1 MKKCENCGNVFYG
14 NGRGLRRVQR
24 FCSTSCA
31 AQANWKPSVMQRRGY
46 DAVYYHK
53 LKPNPCEVCG
63 DVLNV
68 QAHHD
73 DYDKPLEVRWLCRK
87 HHQALHRK

>member
-1 MKKCENCGNVFYG
+1 
-14 NGRGLRRVQR
+14 
-24 FCSTSCA
+24 
-31 AQANWKPSVMQRRGY
+31 MQRRGY